1 MTVRSLAAIAV
12 AALIAGSVFAV
23 QPASAQTPSANLP
36 TVKPPD
42 FSQVSGTGFD
52 FFGSVTVMSDSR
64 GQGFTSTEG
73 DPAVQIDAGVIWTN
87 YYFGVSGS
95 NIDLGRRQLA
105 NGTFD
110 DVGRYALTYYGGYV
124 NRWNGI
130 DWDVGISYA
139 TFPGADDGGAELD
152 YWEGT
157 FGVAKVL
164 FRDLKGGL
172 RIYYS
177 PDYTADQ
184 GHNWV
189 FEGSLEQPLPE
200 FMGLKPV
207 YSSVIGYQA
216 GEEDR
221 DNFDYWFFES
231 GIEVGLS
238 ENFSLDFRYHRT
250 ADVPFDCNDLCDG
263 RFVASAILEF

>member
-1 MTVRSLAAIAV
+1 MIHRSWMTAFAAVLVAGTLLAAGPV
-12 AALIAGSVFAV
+12 
-23 QPASAQTPSANLP
+23 SAQTPSANLP
-36 TVKPPD
+36 AVKPPD
-42 FSQVSGTGFD
+42 FSQVSGQGFD
-52 FFGSVTVMSDSR
+52 FFGSVTIMSDNR
-64 GQGFTSTEG
+64 GQGFTSTDG
-73 DPAVQIDAGVIWTN
+73 DPAVQIDAGIIWTN
-87 YYFGVSGS
+87 YYFGVSGT
-95 NIDLGRRQLA
+95 NIDLGRVQPA
-105 NGTFD
+105 NGTGD
-110 DVGRYALTYYGGYV
+110 DIGRYALTYYGGYV

-130 DWDVGISYA
+130 DWDIGISYA
-139 TFPGADDGGAELD
+139 TFPGADDNDSELN

-207 YSSVIGYQA
+207 YTSLVGYQL
-216 GEEDR
+216 GD
-221 DNFDYWFFES
+221 DDKGNFDYWFFES
-231 GIEVGLS
+231 GVEVGLS
-238 ENFSLDFRYHRT
+238 ENFALDFRYHNS
-250 ADVPFDCNDLCDG
+250 ADVPFSCKDLCEG
-263 RFVASAILEF
+263 KFVASAILQF